1 MTVYHSALSRA
12 DFSRQ
17 RDVFKLARRGN
28 PDCRRLWDDFAR
40 EVPAMA
46 RLVVADV
53 ESEKT
58 QSAKVAEKIDKRLRQ
73 AEKVI
78 TKNAKPKISKA
89 EKKARDFRPSPDQLF
104 EWQLS
109 QWLLSDSPSEREAAR
124 EALRSRGVFA

>member
-1 MTVYHSALSRA
+1 
-12 DFSRQ
+12 
-17 RDVFKLARRGN
+17 
-28 PDCRRLWDDFAR
+28 
-40 EVPAMA
+40 MA